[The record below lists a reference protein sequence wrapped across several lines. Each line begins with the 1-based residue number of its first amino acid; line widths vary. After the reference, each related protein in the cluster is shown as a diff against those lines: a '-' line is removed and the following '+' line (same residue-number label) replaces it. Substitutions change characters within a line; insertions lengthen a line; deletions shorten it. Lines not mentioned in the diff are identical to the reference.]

1 VTGDPRTPSSR
12 RPERE
17 LVRTVAGYLAE
28 QGYRVAVDPD
38 GTDYFD
44 LVARRGE
51 EVGLVEVKVGDS
63 KAVLAQALKRRG
75 WGDWSAVAL
84 GSVRAAE
91 RLSNR
96 TASTRAAPIGVWS
109 VGPEAVRVHR
119 PARRWVRPGEEDPFA
134 PLRARF
140 RRWLELL
147 ETGEL
152 PSSVRWDGVPGAVR
166 RASGGRGFA
175 EWRLDEPSPTDR

>member
-140 RRWLELL
+140 RRR
-147 ETGEL
+147 
-152 PSSVRWDGVPGAVR
+152 SRGARAR
-166 RASGGRGFA
+166 RAPVVREMGRGPGGGPA
-175 EWRLDEPSPTDR
+175 GLGRPRLRRVATR

>member
-119 PARRWVRPGEEDPFA
+119 VHRDRNASQAGLFQRLRQIGQQVPVRGKCNVEALIAVQKILGRSLKGHGFSRAVIA
-134 PLRARF
+134 P
-140 RRWLELL
+140 
-147 ETGEL
+147 
-152 PSSVRWDGVPGAVR
+152 
-166 RASGGRGFA
+166 
-175 EWRLDEPSPTDR
+175 